1 MLKLIEYIKLHI
13 ISLEQDADNIREQ
26 MDAIDDLNSQ
36 EWQELDIQ
44 EVSLNGQIFASR
56 HILSVATDIINDLLT
71 GE

>member
-13 ISLEQDADNIREQ
+13 ISLEQDAENIREQ

-56 HILSVATDIINDLLT
+56 HILSVATDIMNDLLR
-71 GE
+71 G